1 MAIQNVNGI
10 RHSQTVPGQHVT
22 DAPVIP
28 VQKTQEVLPQ
38 EKKAQAK
45 QDVASKQGAEVKND
59 VLEKAIEEANEV
71 FQHVRPDIKFVLD
84 SDTKEVI
91 LMMVEPNTGDVIRRY
106 PTEQALAITDAI
118 SKSQLKL
125 TGQPAFRQAGD
136 GILGLFVEH
145 KT

>member
-10 RHSQTVPGQHVT
+10 RHSQSVSGQHVT

-28 VQKTQEVLPQ
+28 VQRTQEVLPQ
-38 EKKAQAK
+38 EKRAQA
-45 QDVASKQGAEVKND
+45 KQGAEVTND

-71 FQHVRPDIKFVLD
+71 FKHVRPDIKFVLD
-84 SDTKEVI
+84 SDTKEVV

-118 SKSQLKL
+118 SKSQLEV
-125 TGQPAFRQAGD
+125 TSQSAFRQSGD
-136 GILGLFVEH
+136 GILGLFVEQ